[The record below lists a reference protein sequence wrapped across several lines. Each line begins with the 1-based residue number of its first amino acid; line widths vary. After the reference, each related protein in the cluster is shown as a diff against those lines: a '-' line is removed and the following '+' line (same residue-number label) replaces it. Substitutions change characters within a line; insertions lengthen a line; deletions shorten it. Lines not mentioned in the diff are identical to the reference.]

1 MANHPSG
8 GPRDEVS
15 DDARSVFGANLR
27 AARIKAGLTQ
37 AQLAER
43 TGLTQQYVSLVEAG
57 HQNITIDTMTALAR
71 AVGQDAGAMLRKVR
85 GRIRPR

>member
-1 MANHPSG
+1 MG
-8 GPRDEVS
+8 GRPPREPAESNWSVS
-15 DDARSVFGANLR
+15 DDLRKVFGQNMQ

-57 HQNITIDTMTALAR
+57 RQNITIDTMAAIARVIGRDVSALLRAR
-71 AVGQDAGAMLRKVR
+71 DRHG
-85 GRIRPR
+85 